1 MLVRILVAT
10 GTIFFSLILGAIL
23 LAVVGYNNP
32 ELLSQ
37 MLGWARELKL
47 FITSRGLAP
56 HYNIWLELLLE
67 ERQLLFMAFVII
79 GRILIAIAM
88 GILAFFWSLVSP
100 R

>member
-23 LAVVGYNNP
+23 LAVVGYNYP
-32 ELLSQ
+32 EFLSE
-37 MLGWARELKL
+37 MLGWARQLKL

-67 ERQLLFMAFVII
+67 ERQLLFMAFVIAA
-79 GRILIAIAM
+79 RILIATVMALL
-88 GILAFFWSLVSP
+88 GGLFG

>member
-1 MLVRILVAT
+1 MLIRLLLAT

-23 LAVVGYNNP
+23 LAFVGYNNP
-32 ELLSQ
+32 ELLSD
-37 MLGWARELKL
+37 MLGWARQLKV

-67 ERQLLFMAFVII
+67 ERQLLFMAFVIAA
-79 GRILIAIAM
+79 RIAIALIM
-88 GILAFFWSLVSP
+88 GLGAYIYGVLS

>member
-1 MLVRILVAT
+1 MLIRLLLAT

-23 LAVVGYNNP
+23 LAFVGYNNP
-32 ELLSQ
+32 ELLSE
-37 MLGWARELKL
+37 MLGWARQLKV

-67 ERQLLFMAFVII
+67 ERQLLFMAFVIAS
-79 GRILIAIAM
+79 RIVIAITM
-88 GILAFFWSLVSP
+88 GLGAYIYGVLS

>member
-1 MLVRILVAT
+1 MLIRILVAT
-10 GTIFFSLILGAIL
+10 GTIFFSLILGAVL
-23 LAVVGYNNP
+23 LAFVGYHNP
-32 ELLSQ
+32 EYLSQ

-67 ERQLLFMAFVII
+67 ERQLLFMAFVIAA
-79 GRILIAIAM
+79 RVAIAIVV
-88 GILAFFWSLVSP
+88 GIASALWGAI

>member
-67 ERQLLFMAFVII
+67 ERQLLFMAFVIL
-79 GRILIAIAM
+79 GRILIAIVM
-88 GILAFFWSLVSP
+88 GILAFLWSLVA